1 MLASRRRR
9 PGQVVESVATM
20 ASEVEKAQ
28 QASAAVKSQPTIFDK
43 IISKEIPADIIYE
56 DDQCLAFNDIS
67 PQAPTHFLVIP
78 KRRIAMLD
86 DVEPSDKDIL
96 GHLVF
101 TASKLGREKLGS
113 NGFRLVINNGKDGA
127 QSVFHLHIHVL
138 GGRQMQWP
146 PG

>member
-1 MLASRRRR
+1 
-9 PGQVVESVATM
+9 M
-20 ASEVEKAQ
+20 ASEVDKARSAA
-28 QASAAVKSQPTIFDK
+28 ASAKSQPTIFDK
-43 IISKEIPADIIYE
+43 IIAKEIPADIIYE

-86 DVEPSDKDIL
+86 DVEPADKDIL
-96 GHLVF
+96 GHLLF
-101 TASKLGREKLGS
+101 TASKLGRERLG

-138 GGRQMQWP
+138 GGRQLQWP